1 MAVHERAARAPAHG
15 PCHSREGGKE
25 EEGREAAELAAR
37 TANGWR
43 AAATPRPQSSADG
56 PDALPSRTL
65 TDPCKSPVYEHVSIP
80 PPPLLPVPSPAPG
93 RGKNAELA
101 DIAAATDAQRP
112 KRVSRAP
119 VPNLCCRPRGGADPP
134 PRGREAP
141 RRACRRRQP
150 PADAAA
156 LPAGRPPP
164 YRRAPPKEGPL
175 GVPPPARSPPC
186 RLAPPAGL
194 AIEVESIKATERS
207 KRRVVGWVTQ
217 RRGGETT
224 TDGGRDGGGG
234 S

>member
-1 MAVHERAARAPAHG
+1 MGAQRLPQRMVRATAGRGGRRKRGGRLWRWRLGRPTGGVQRPRRGPNRAPTVPTPCPLGRSQTRARA
-15 PCHSREGGKE
+15 
-25 EEGREAAELAAR
+25 
-37 TANGWR
+37 
-43 AAATPRPQSSADG
+43 
-56 PDALPSRTL
+56 
-65 TDPCKSPVYEHVSIP
+65 PVYEHVSIP

-141 RRACRRRQP
+141 RRPCRRRQP